1 MGQHACYTGGSK
13 AKGVPDMRYEMRY
26 VRGHVEVYDG
36 CGVFLFSAD
45 NTAEAYEMLE
55 DSAWQIS
62 D

>member
-1 MGQHACYTGGSK
+1 
-13 AKGVPDMRYEMRY
+13 MRYSVQY

-36 CGVFLFSAD
+36 FGVFLFYAD
-45 NTAEAYEMLE
+45 STAEAYEMLE